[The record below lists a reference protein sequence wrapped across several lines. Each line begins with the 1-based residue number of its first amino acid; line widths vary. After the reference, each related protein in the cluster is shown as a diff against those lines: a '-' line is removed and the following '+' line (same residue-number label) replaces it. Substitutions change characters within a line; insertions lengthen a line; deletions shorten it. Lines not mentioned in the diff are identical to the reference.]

1 MNPLVANDPINE
13 RADREGW
20 AGGGKKIIGRPTL
33 SKLEIPSII
42 VLYTITMELRFVP
55 MENSCNSAEN
65 KWTASFSARSS
76 PSLSPTH
83 PLSLCF
89 SFVLH
94 ETRFRVNESTFL
106 INELHDNLSVH
117 HSMESSSEEFPST
130 SILLS
135 FFPIFFFF
143 LIIVVLKWNSWNLR
157 TIRLMRPVV
166 ENYQLFL
173 FSILSFQFFTHH
185 TLFVTWCNINMYC
198 VDVKY
203 YTYIKL

>member
-143 LIIVVLKWNSWNLR
+143 DYRRFEMEFVKSENDSINETGCRKLSIIPFFNSF
-157 TIRLMRPVV
+157 V
-166 ENYQLFL
+166 
-173 FSILSFQFFTHH
+173 SIFYTSY
-185 TLFVTWCNINMYC
+185 TLCYMV
-198 VDVKY
+198 
-203 YTYIKL
+203 